1 MRKRVYGKQLG
12 RNTNSRKALF
22 RSLIASFVEHG
33 KVKTTLSK
41 AKAVQPEIEKILT
54 KAKTDSVHAR
64 RVVLARLGNDR
75 EVLDKMFSQFVSI
88 SGNRDS
94 GYTKITKLPRR
105 RGDNT
110 QEALIEWVDTPV
122 VAEEV
127 KEETAKKSTKK

>member
-22 RSLIASFVEHG
+22 RSLITSFVEHG

-54 KAKTDSVHAR
+54 KAKTDSVHSR
-64 RVVLARLGNDR
+64 RVVLARLGNDS
-75 EVLDKMFSQFVSI
+75 ETLEKIFSQFVSI
-88 SGNRDS
+88 SGKRDS

-110 QEALIEWVDTPV
+110 QEALLEWVDAPV

-127 KEETAKKSTKK
+127 KEPAKKSTKK